1 MPSTTLTALIL
12 FSLSI
17 ATSIEAS
24 QLQWPLGPSNTIW
37 DGRIPSWIDLEDF
50 DSPTLSPYNETHVHG
65 YRNWSDYIRLPTNVK
80 RSLFDY
86 EHGTVPLE
94 VTVDDTSLFLSG
106 GENPQYGFRRSEL
119 NPVSNNGTND
129 HFGRVTISSVTRILD
144 SSTAVAL
151 TPTETDR
158 CCCLVDGKRTLHF
171 SVRADDRRPLN
182 FTHEYQNV
190 FLETN
195 AYDAHQFT
203 LKTGTPYDNSTSI
216 NSSAVTATQTLRI
229 QSGTNAGALEKTLFE
244 TEYSGGTWHNF
255 AVELD
260 FDANTLAAYYSKD
273 YANLELVVPATAN
286 NNSGGG
292 LYHFGIIKLPAS
304 GTGNGSVPFSGYQPS
319 NIEEGQIY
327 GGIFIEDTSEQPLK
341 TGVWTSGY
349 VF

>member
-1 MPSTTLTALIL
+1 MPSTTLVALIL
-12 FSLSI
+12 SSLSV
-17 ATSIEAS
+17 ATLIEAT
-24 QLQWPLGPSNTIW
+24 QVHWPLDPSNTIW
-37 DGRIPSWIDLEDF
+37 DGRIPSWMDLDDF

-65 YRNWSDYIRLPTNVK
+65 YRNWSDYLRLPTNVK

-106 GENPQYGFRRSEL
+106 GENLQYGFRRSEL
-119 NPVSNNGTND
+119 NPVSNNGTDD
-129 HFGRVTISSVTRILD
+129 HF
-144 SSTAVAL
+144 
-151 TPTETDR
+151 
-158 CCCLVDGKRTLHF
+158 VDGKRTIHF
-171 SVRADDRRPLN
+171 SVRADDKRPLD

-229 QSGTNAGALEKTLFE
+229 ESGTNAGVVEKTLFE

-319 NIEEGQIY
+319 NIAEGQIY
-327 GGIFIEDTSEQPLK
+327 GGIFIEDTSERALK

>member
-1 MPSTTLTALIL
+1 MPATTLTALIL

-24 QLQWPLGPSNTIW
+24 QLQWPLGPYNTVW
-37 DGRIPSWIDLEDF
+37 DGRIPSWMDLEDF

-65 YRNWSDYIRLPTNVK
+65 YRNWSDYLRLPTNVK

-106 GENPQYGFRRSEL
+106 GENLQYGFRRSEL
-119 NPVSNNGTND
+119 NPVSNNGTDD
-129 HFGRVTISSVTRILD
+129 HFGRVAISSVTKTFD

-151 TPTETDR
+151 TPTETDQ
-158 CCCLVDGKRTLHF
+158 CFCLVDGKRTIHF
-171 SVRADDRRPLN
+171 SVRADDRRPLD

-216 NSSAVTATQTLRI
+216 NSSAVPATQTLRI
-229 QSGTNAGALEKTLFE
+229 ESGTNAGAVEKTLFE
-244 TEYSGGTWHNF
+244 TEYTGGTWHNF

-260 FDANTLAAYYSKD
+260 FDAK
-273 YANLELVVPATAN
+273 YAEHIVTWKVSWVDARVAVPSPPTTAR
-286 NNSGGG
+286 
-292 LYHFGIIKLPAS
+292 
-304 GTGNGSVPFSGYQPS
+304 TMQ
-319 NIEEGQIY
+319 
-327 GGIFIEDTSEQPLK
+327 T
-341 TGVWTSGY
+341 
-349 VF
+349 